1 MIKYKLFCKNCESKF
16 DIKTIKNILNSYC
29 KNIVSNIKIINRNS
43 YIIFLNIEK
52 EFNVNSCEFNLIQGI
67 LISHKMNQTYRL
79 ESLGKFLNISF
90 NKNVNIYHKYMK
102 YYENPKIG
110 LKNTNYL

>member
-1 MIKYKLFCKNCESKF
+1 
-16 DIKTIKNILNSYC
+16 
-29 KNIVSNIKIINRNS
+29 
-43 YIIFLNIEK
+43 
-52 EFNVNSCEFNLIQGI
+52 
-67 LISHKMNQTYRL
+67 MNQTYRL

-90 NKNVNIYHKYMK
+90 NKNVNIYHQYMK